1 MKILLAHNQERLKE
15 ILINAHKNLA
25 RDYLS
30 HKNLDFNTFKIIEDT
45 LLNVECMVLPLVD
58 VSEILDIKENYYRG
72 LIRSQQEHN
81 KNESKG

>member
-25 RDYLS
+25 RDYLF

-72 LIRSQQEHN
+72 LIRSLQEHN

>member
-25 RDYLS
+25 RDYLF
-30 HKNLDFNTFKIIEDT
+30 HNNLDFNTFKIIEDA
-45 LLNVECMVLPLVD
+45 LLAIEIMVLSLAD
-58 VSEILDIKENYYRG
+58 AGEILDIKENYYKR
-72 LIRSQQEHN
+72 LISSLQEYN

>member
-25 RDYLS
+25 RDYLF
-30 HKNLDFNTFKIIEDT
+30 HNNLNFNTFKIIEDA
-45 LLNVECMVLPLVD
+45 LLAIEIMVLSLAD
-58 VSEILDIKENYYRG
+58 AGEILDIKENYYKR
-72 LIRSQQEHN
+72 LISSLQEYN